1 MKKTFL
7 LFLLLFSFST
17 FSQNQSKQIEFT
29 YADKKIAG
37 TLKNSFK
44 NLIYEIEVKIDNQG
58 VEKFLIE
65 KMNNITIGNESYV
78 SSFNNIDK
86 SLTSD
91 PTNFTNDK
99 KPNFKKEWLLLKVL
113 VQGDYNL
120 YSYEQANFTQFYFS
134 TPTLKQIEPLI
145 YKEYLINH
153 RTTIAN
159 NQFQNQLYKDAQLP
173 ELGFLDYKKIE
184 YKKSKLIKYF
194 NKLNNFDLEKG
205 ISKTKLNVSVF
216 GGISMN
222 KFKSDKIGKDTPFES
237 MLYVIGIQGLD
248 KLKSYQS
255 YNSPTIGAAL
265 EIPFSHKN
273 ISAVFT
279 NVSFSIFN
287 QKIYLEDNQMGDKNI
302 NYELKSSVLLFNVG
316 YKHYFDLSKNMQVY
330 SQGAI
335 SIITY
340 INGKNHATW
349 ENKFGQF
356 SDNGFKTSTNFGG
369 NLGLGLKLNKHYFIE
384 ANFRES
390 LNSGNS
396 TTTFT
401 LGYTF

>member
-1 MKKTFL
+1 MTTDPYISIFNEIDLNLTTNPSNFDNEPNPKF
-7 LFLLLFSFST
+7 
-17 FSQNQSKQIEFT
+17 I
-29 YADKKIAG
+29 
-37 TLKNSFK
+37 KNW
-44 NLIYEIEVKIDNQG
+44 I
-58 VEKFLIE
+58 
-65 KMNNITIGNESYV
+65 
-78 SSFNNIDK
+78 
-86 SLTSD
+86 
-91 PTNFTNDK
+91 
-99 KPNFKKEWLLLKVL
+99 LLKVQ

-120 YSYEQANFTQFYFS
+120 YSYELSNFTQFYFS
-134 TPTLKQIEPLI
+134 SPSSPKIQPLI
-145 YKEYLINH
+145 YKEYLISS
-153 RTTIAN
+153 RFAKSN
-159 NQFQNQLYKDAQLP
+159 NEFQNQLNKDATDLN
-173 ELGFLDYKKIE
+173 LSYLDYKKIE
-184 YKKSKLIKYF
+184 YKQTKLMKYF
-194 NKLNNFDLEKG
+194 NNLNNYEVEKG
-205 ISKTKLNVSVF
+205 ISKTKLNFSVF

-222 KFKSDKIGKDTPFES
+222 KFKSDKIGKGTPFES
-237 MLYVIGIQGLD
+237 MLYVIGTQGLD

-265 EIPFSHKN
+265 EIPFTHKN

-302 NYELKSSVLLFNVG
+302 NYELKSSILLFNVG

-330 SQGAI
+330 GQGAI

-349 ENKFGQF
+349 ENKFGQY
-356 SDNGFKTSTNFGG
+356 SDDDFKTATNFGG
-369 NLGLGLKLNKHYFIE
+369 TLGLGLKLNKHYFIE

-396 TTTFT
+396 TKTFT